1 MKQVWTN
8 LADKKYGGAR
18 GVQDNDI
25 KDYLQ
30 KLQKTIDMSSIDTVK
45 DDYLDTFTDWINSNR
60 LNTIHIN
67 DEWLPVF
74 ANGTTDAFDKF
85 YMKFKHKRFRV
96 LPGEYFYHKITFTR
110 LEFNWKEVLNPSDI
124 EPGDAFIISLPFSD
138 SGSEHFYMMDILN
151 ECLKKG
157 VPVLLDCCYFG
168 QCAEIDFPIEHPA
181 VHTIAFSLSKCFD
194 VPSLRA
200 GIRYTRLD
208 DDDPLFVYHKN
219 NYINHYSAAI
229 GTVLMLK
236 FPSDY
241 VYMKYAVQQSNI
253 CAVLDVNPSNCVN
266 LATSNKQQYD
276 YLNRGN
282 AWNRLNIAT
291 EFTNSYPE
299 TLH

>member
-1 MKQVWTN
+1 MKQVWAN
-8 LADKKYGGAR
+8 LIDKKFGGAR
-18 GVQDNDI
+18 GVQDPDI

-30 KLQKTIDMSSIDTVK
+30 KLQKTINMSSIETVK
-45 DDYLDTFTDWINSNR
+45 DDYLDTFTDWINNNQ
-60 LNTIHIN
+60 LNSIHLN
-67 DEWLPVF
+67 DKWLPVF

-110 LEFNWKEVLNPSDI
+110 LNFNWKELTNPSDI
-124 EPGDAFIISLPFSD
+124 QSGDAFIISLPFSD

-168 QCAEIDFPIEHPA
+168 QCAQLDFPFEHPA
-181 VHTIAFSLSKCFD
+181 IHTITFSLSKCFD

-200 GIRYTRLD
+200 GIRYTQHD

-236 FPSDY
+236 FSSDY
-241 VYMKYAVQQSNI
+241 VYLKYAAQQSNI
-253 CAVLDVNPSNCVN
+253 CAALVATPSNCVN
-266 LATSNKQQYD
+266 LATTINKEFD

-282 AWNRLNIAT
+282 AWNRLNVAQ
-291 EFTNSYPE
+291 EFTTSFQE